1 MDERIQKELVLLRRH
16 YPDLE
21 YREEGRW
28 VLLPEYRLPDGVWK
42 QSEASVA
49 VQFPPGF
56 PGNGPYAFH
65 VSPPPELKEGGVIK
79 NATAS
84 SEPPFGGTWLKFSW
98 SLPEWRATIDLS
110 SGFNM
115 LNFVLTLEQRLREG
129 A

>member
-1 MDERIQKELVLLRRH
+1 MDDRIQRELALLRRH
-16 YPDLE
+16 YPKLQ
-21 YREEGRW
+21 YWEEGRW

-42 QSEASVA
+42 QSEASVV

-56 PGNGPYAFH
+56 PGNAPYAFH
-65 VSPPPELKEGGVIK
+65 ANPPPELKGGGVIK

-84 SEPPFGGTWLKFSW
+84 NEPPFQGRWLKFSW
-98 SLPEWRATIDLS
+98 SIPEWRATADLS

-115 LNFVLTLEQRLREG
+115 LNFVLTIEQRLREG